1 MFQSYFIHFHFAN
14 PVVFPE
20 FTLWNESA
28 HHEVKH
34 FFNPMLSH
42 TVKLLHFLLGVG
54 RYFSASAAATQ
65 KTLHAPPQPCKSA
78 AKERAKRLF
87 MD

>member
-1 MFQSYFIHFHFAN
+1 
-14 PVVFPE
+14 
-20 FTLWNESA
+20 
-28 HHEVKH
+28 VKH

-65 KTLHAPPQPCKSA
+65 KTLHAPPRPCKSA